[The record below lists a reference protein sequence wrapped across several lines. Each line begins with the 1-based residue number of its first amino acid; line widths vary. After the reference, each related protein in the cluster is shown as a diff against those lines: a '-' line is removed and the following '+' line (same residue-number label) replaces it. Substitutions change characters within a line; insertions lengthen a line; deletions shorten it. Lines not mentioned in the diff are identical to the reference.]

1 MKKII
6 CIVLLIALACTALVA
21 CGKNIPEADYKSAE
35 ELESAIRN
43 GADVDGKIVTFTVEN
58 YMANAPMGL
67 GHCLEA
73 GNQLKFCSDDKPNA
87 DEGDTITVEI
97 TSVINMLGTYII
109 EYEMLG

>member
-1 MKKII
+1 
-6 CIVLLIALACTALVA
+6 
-21 CGKNIPEADYKSAE
+21 
-35 ELESAIRN
+35 
-43 GADVDGKIVTFTVEN
+43 
-58 YMANAPMGL
+58 MANAPMGL